1 MKTIKNTEETV
12 LTVLQ
17 RNLKA
22 RTDDFILY
30 GGVLKEMGVILK
42 ETSLY
47 DFLAN
52 ARNWGLPSFETVTRC
67 RRHIQELRQDLKDG
81 KTAIARENRIEDFK
95 NYNLSGIGE

>member
-12 LTVLQ
+12 LAVLE

-30 GGVLKEMGVILK
+30 GGVLKEMGVVLK

-52 ARNWGLPSFETVTRC
+52 AREWGLPSFETVTRC

-81 KTAIARENRIEDFK
+81 QTAIAREQKIEDYK
-95 NYNLSGIGE
+95 IYNLSGIGE

>member
-1 MKTIKNTEETV
+1 MKTIKYTEEIV
-12 LTVLQ
+12 LSVLE

-22 RTDDFILY
+22 RKDDFILY
-30 GGVLKEMGVILK
+30 GSVLKELGVNLR
-42 ETSLY
+42 ETTLY

-52 ARNWGLPSFETVTRC
+52 ARMLGLPTFETVTRC

-81 KTAIARENRIEDFK
+81 KTAIAREERKEDFR